1 MPSRQPAFRAS
12 PLVKSEALVVK
23 VATAKRT
30 EEPNTKSTSC
40 PRFVSRSLDCVDGSV
55 DAAID
60 AIKASAVT
68 GKIGDGKIWV
78 ANIDRLVRIRT
89 GEEGPDAV

>member
-1 MPSRQPAFRAS
+1 
-12 PLVKSEALVVK
+12 LVV
-23 VATAKRT
+23 
-30 EEPNTKSTSC
+30 
-40 PRFVSRSLDCVDGSV
+40 DDGSV
-55 DAAID
+55 DAAIA

-89 GEEGPDAV
+89 GEEGPDAI